1 MKWIKAGER
10 LPEKYTGVLI
20 KLIDAE
26 IVNRELGYIG
36 DDGEWYLRRFADNY
50 GDPMPLRMWEGRSI
64 EWLDES
70 TPSFTREDMKGFAEW
85 IRDFANPIQIED
97 GGGKKSLW
105 QTLSQGTWGRV
116 GTNTIDQLID
126 LYLNSKQ

>member
-70 TPSFTREDMKGFAEW
+70 TPSFTREDMKGFDAW
-85 IRDFANPIQIED
+85 KNTCGYKQDHISKFYWKAADPLQKQI
-97 GGGKKSLW
+97 
-105 QTLSQGTWGRV
+105 TF
-116 GTNTIDQLID
+116 DQLLD
-126 LYLNSKQ
+126 LYLNNKK